1 MYESI
6 EDLPIVCQINLP
18 EAALKV
24 YRAAYNHAWS
34 QCGEDP
40 ERHALAQGKAWSA
53 VRENFEREKETGR
66 WIPRTATL
74 KPRMTGLQERASA
87 KHSVNNAAQ

>member
-6 EDLPIVCQINLP
+6 TDLPLVCQINLP

-24 YRAAYNHAWS
+24 YRAAYNKAWA
-34 QCGEDP
+34 QYGEDP
-40 ERHALAQGKAWSA
+40 ERHALAQGQAWSA
-53 VRENFEREKETGR
+53 VREKFEREKETGR

-74 KPRMTGLQERASA
+74 EPRIARLRNRLAAKRSA
-87 KHSVNNAAQ
+87 Q